1 MAFWKENTVEPKRL
15 FRFKVNL
22 GQEGAMWWAKNV
34 KIPTFSS
41 TPVEHQ
47 YLDNVYKFPGKVR
60 WQDVT
65 LTMVDPSGPDS
76 VQQVMRLLEQSG
88 YKVNESPGAEST
100 YETISKKKAANE
112 SIDTFEISIINA
124 EGKIIETWTLNNP
137 FVTEA
142 DLGTFNYD
150 SDDLREISL
159 TIAYDWATCEIKSQG
174 RSGVEDRE
182 YFGGSN

>member
-15 FRFKVNL
+15 FRFKVNF
-22 GQEGAMWWAKNV
+22 GKEGGMWWAKNV
-34 KIPTFSS
+34 KIPTFTS

-88 YKVNESPGAEST
+88 YKVNEPPAGDQTLA
-100 YETISKKKAANE
+100 TISKKKATDDAIE
-112 SIDTFEISIINA
+112 TFEISIINA
-124 EGKIIETWTLNNP
+124 EGATIEIWVLNNP
-137 FVTEA
+137 FIIDA
-142 DLGTFNYD
+142 DLGTFSYD

-159 TIAYDWATCEIKSQG
+159 TIAYDWATCQIKSQG
-174 RSGVEDRE
+174 REGVEDRE
-182 YFGGSN
+182 YFGGSK